1 MSDQNTTSRFT
12 AQNKT
17 TNERLSHT
25 TVGLVGLADFRKR
38 RAEVLEQQER
48 EAREAAAAITRTNN
62 SSNNNIPTPPDRSQ
76 TGTPAAVPSE
86 SETDRQPPAKKKKV
100 KRAAKAL
107 VSFGDDDEEN
117 KEEEDGPQ
125 MIKPKSKKPTTS
137 PAAESTSETSE
148 RKKIVNTSA
157 PVIPKALTK
166 AARLKEQA
174 EKDALRKEFLI
185 LQAAVKQ
192 TEIAIPF
199 VFYDGT
205 NIPGGIVRVKK
216 GDHIWLFLDKSRKVG
231 AELGVG
237 GDKNANARRDWA
249 RVGVDDLM
257 LVRGGVIIPHHYEFY
272 FFIMNKTIGPGG
284 KRLFDYSAEA
294 PLSSSTDGAAPAV
307 TSSGGVV
314 KTGAHIRTLEGAGD
328 DPNWTKVVDR
338 RWYQRN
344 KHIYPASVWQEFDP
358 DVDYSK
364 EIQRD
369 TGGNAF
375 FFSGTK

>member
-1 MSDQNTTSRFT
+1 MSDQTPSSRFT

-48 EAREAAAAITRTNN
+48 EAREAAAAITRA
-62 SSNNNIPTPPDRSQ
+62 NNNNPSNVPTPPDRSQ
-76 TGTPAAVPSE
+76 TGTPAVPSE
-86 SETDRQPPAKKKKV
+86 SETDRQPPPKKKKT

-107 VSFGDDDEEN
+107 ISFGDDEEEN
-117 KEEEDGPQ
+117 NEEEDGPQ
-125 MIKPKSKKPTTS
+125 ITKPKSKKPTPS
-137 PAAESTSETSE
+137 PANESTSETAE
-148 RKKIVNTSA
+148 KKKVVNTSA
-157 PVIPKALTK
+157 PIIPRALTK

-205 NIPGGIVRVKK
+205 NTPGGVVRVKK

-272 FFIMNKTIGPGG
+272 FFIMNKTTGPKG

-294 PLSSSTDGAAPAV
+294 PLPTGDSAAAA
-307 TSSGGVV
+307 TASGGVL
-314 KTGAHIRTLEGAGD
+314 KAGANIRTLEGAGD
-328 DPNWTKVVDR
+328 DPEWTKVVDR

-364 EIQRD
+364 EVQRD

-375 FFSGTK
+375 FFSGTR

>member
-1 MSDQNTTSRFT
+1 MSDQPPQSRF
-12 AQNKT
+12 APQNKT
-17 TNERLSHT
+17 THERLSANT
-25 TVGLVGLADFRKR
+25 TGLVGLADFRKR

-48 EAREAAAAITRTNN
+48 EAREAAVAITRANN
-62 SSNNNIPTPPDRSQ
+62 TPSIPTPPDRSQ

-86 SETDRQPPAKKKKV
+86 SETDRRQPPAKKKKT
-100 KRAAKAL
+100 KRPAKAL
-107 VSFGDDDEEN
+107 VSFGDDDEEEN
-117 KEEEDGPQ
+117 KEEDDGGPQ
-125 MIKPKSKKPTTS
+125 IKPKSKKPTPS
-137 PAAESTSETSE
+137 PAADSRAGSEPTTE
-148 RKKIVNTSA
+148 KKIVNTSA
-157 PVIPKALTK
+157 PIIPKALTK

-174 EKDALRKEFLI
+174 EKDALRKEFLL

-257 LVRGGVIIPHHYEFY
+257 LVRGGVIIPHVSHFTLHK
-272 FFIMNKTIGPGG
+272 FTTGRGT
-284 KRLFDYSAEA
+284 A
-294 PLSSSTDGAAPAV
+294 GAN
-307 TSSGGVV
+307 
-314 KTGAHIRTLEGAGD
+314 IRTLEGAGD
-328 DPNWTKVVDR
+328 DPAWTKVVDR

-375 FFSGTK
+375 FFAGTK

>member
-17 TNERLSHT
+17 TNERLSST

-48 EAREAAAAITRTNN
+48 EAREAAAAITRANN
-62 SSNNNIPTPPDRSQ
+62 TGSSAPTPPDRSQ

-100 KRAAKAL
+100 KRAAKVL
-107 VSFGDDDEEN
+107 VSFGDDEEESDEE
-117 KEEEDGPQ
+117 DRPQ
-125 MIKPKSKKPTTS
+125 IKPKSKKPTPS
-137 PAAESTSETSE
+137 PGAESAGE
-148 RKKIVNTSA
+148 RGEKKKIVNTSA

-216 GDHIWLFLDKSRKVG
+216 GDHIWLFLDKGRKVG

-272 FFIMNKTIGPGG
+272 FFLMNKTVGPGG
-284 KRLFDYSAEA
+284 KRLFEYSAEA
-294 PLSSSTDGAAPAV
+294 PLPTGDGAAAAA
-307 TSSGGVV
+307 GGVV
-314 KTGAHIRTLEGAGD
+314 RAGANIRTLEGAGD
-328 DPNWTKVVDR
+328 DPTWTKVVDR